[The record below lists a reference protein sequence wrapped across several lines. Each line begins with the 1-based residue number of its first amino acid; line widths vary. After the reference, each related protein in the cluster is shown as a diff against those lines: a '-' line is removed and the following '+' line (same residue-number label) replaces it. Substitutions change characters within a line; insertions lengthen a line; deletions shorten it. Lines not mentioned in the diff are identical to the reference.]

1 MDGIVGPLKAY
12 LKKSDPASI
21 DNFGFKLHYRAT
33 FVVLLVCMA
42 LVSARQYI
50 GDPIQCI
57 ADGVP
62 GGAMDLYCWIHSTFS
77 VPGSWGEI
85 TEEYGVG
92 SPKEISQDQ
101 PHPGV
106 APPDEDNV
114 VHHKYYQ
121 WVVFVLFLQAACFH
135 LPRLIWK
142 HAEGGLMKML
152 VGDLTDPMM
161 LIKKSDRSDKV
172 EFIKKYFKESIKG
185 HGPYALKFFFCEFLC
200 LVNVIGQMYFTDK
213 FLGYTFMTYGS
224 DVFAMTFGDPEGR
237 SDPMNMVFPK
247 VTKCTFHKYG
257 PSGTVTR
264 HDGLCILALNIIN
277 EKIYVFLWF
286 WFVGV
291 AIFSALAIVYR
302 MVVVL
307 VPALRVTVICA
318 RALNQVQP
326 ETVKAIITSK
336 PGWLNQV
343 GDYWVIYLL
352 SKNLNPIIMG
362 ELLKELE
369 QVMAPNSYKPIEP
382 NTYKPAYP
390 GDMMDEK
397 ESRM

>member
-1 MDGIVGPLKAY
+1 MG
-12 LKKSDPASI
+12 
-21 DNFGFKLHYRAT
+21 
-33 FVVLLVCMA
+33 
-42 LVSARQYI
+42 
-50 GDPIQCI
+50 
-57 ADGVP
+57 
-62 GGAMDLYCWIHSTFS
+62 
-77 VPGSWGEI
+77 GEI
-85 TEEYGVG
+85 NEEYGVG

-106 APPDEDNV
+106 APPDEEV

-142 HAEGGLMKML
+142 HSEGGLMKML
-152 VGDLTDPMM
+152 VGNLTDPMM
-161 LIKKSDRSDKV
+161 IINKGDRSDRIQ
-172 EFIKKYFKESIKG
+172 FIKKYFKESMKS
-185 HGPYALKFFFCEFLC
+185 HGPYAMKFFFCEFLC
-200 LVNVIGQMYFTDK
+200 LVNVIGQMYFTDR

-291 AIFSALAIVYR
+291 AIMSGLAIIYR
-302 MVVVL
+302 MVVIL
-307 VPALRVTVICA
+307 VPSLRVSVICA
-318 RALNQVQP
+318 RALNQVP
-326 ETVKAIITSK
+326 RSTVKALITSK
-336 PGWLNQV
+336 SGWFDQV

-352 SKNLNPIIMG
+352 SKNLNHRNEGAFGRTQAGHGSRFKQLPTG
-362 ELLKELE
+362 LSFNGNGREGVQHVDVEKRERRKRGVKEESSRRRRHVRESEPLWRGRTCCEIFFYRRLTIKKQRMCLAAAYTVPENAFRITHPAILISFLE
-369 QVMAPNSYKPIEP
+369 K
-382 NTYKPAYP
+382 
-390 GDMMDEK
+390 
-397 ESRM
+397 